1 MFKLVIKL
9 FMQNLRPVH
18 SKNHVDINS
27 SFKKSQRV
35 DINKLLNRVKLNN
48 KVEKKKKFI
57 LLALAIVPIVITGLT
72 VF

>member
-1 MFKLVIKL
+1 
-9 FMQNLRPVH
+9 MQNLRHVH
-18 SKNHVDINS
+18 SKKHIDINS
-27 SFKKSQRV
+27 SHKKSQKV